1 MVRQAQ
7 ANRSRTQDLANRA
20 AAWLTYIALTAGF
33 GSLVFWLLAGQPYEF
48 AVERMVTVMV
58 IACPHALGLA
68 VPLVVAVSTTLSARN
83 GLLIRDRAAFER
95 ARNLTAA
102 VFDKTGTLTEGRFGV
117 SDIAVLADGDE
128 AGELRLAASAESQSE
143 HPIAKGIVAAANQRG
158 IAVPHPASVRNIAGE
173 GIVAIVEGQEVRVV
187 SPGYLARLGRP
198 IVDPRLRALEAQ
210 AKSVVVLVRAGEPR
224 ALFALA
230 DIVRPESREAVAQ
243 LKKLG
248 ISPIM
253 LTGDAEGV
261 AKAVSAELG
270 IDEYIAE
277 VLPDQKAAKIKQL
290 RDRGLR
296 VAMIG
301 DGVNDAPALVEA
313 DLGVAIGA
321 GTDVAVESADVV
333 LVRNDPRDVAAILGL
348 SRATYA
354 KIVQNLIWATAYNA
368 VAIPMAAGITFGT
381 GYLMTPAVGAG
392 LMSASTLIVAINAQ
406 LLRFYRRK
414 G

>member
-1 MVRQAQ
+1 
-7 ANRSRTQDLANRA
+7 
-20 AAWLTYIALTAGF
+20 
-33 GSLVFWLLAGQPYEF
+33 
-48 AVERMVTVMV
+48 
-58 IACPHALGLA
+58 
-68 VPLVVAVSTTLSARN
+68 
-83 GLLIRDRAAFER
+83 
-95 ARNLTAA
+95 
-102 VFDKTGTLTEGRFGV
+102 
-117 SDIAVLADGDE
+117 
-128 AGELRLAASAESQSE
+128 
-143 HPIAKGIVAAANQRG
+143 
-158 IAVPHPASVRNIAGE
+158 
-173 GIVAIVEGQEVRVV
+173 
-187 SPGYLARLGRP
+187 
-198 IVDPRLRALEAQ
+198 
-210 AKSVVVLVRAGEPR
+210 
-224 ALFALA
+224 
-230 DIVRPESREAVAQ
+230 
-243 LKKLG
+243 
-248 ISPIM
+248 M

-368 VAIPMAAGITFGT
+368 VAIPMAAGIT
-381 GYLMTPAVGAG
+381 
-392 LMSASTLIVAINAQ
+392 
-406 LLRFYRRK
+406 
-414 G
+414 